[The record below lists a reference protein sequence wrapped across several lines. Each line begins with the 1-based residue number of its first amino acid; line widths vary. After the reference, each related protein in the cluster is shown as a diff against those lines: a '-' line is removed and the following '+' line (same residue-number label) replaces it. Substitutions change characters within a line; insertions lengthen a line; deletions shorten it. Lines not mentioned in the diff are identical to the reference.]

1 MRRLA
6 RRHGLLCGPSSGAHL
21 IAARRVR
28 EQHPEFDTV
37 VTLFC
42 DEREK
47 YLQDHF
53 SKPDGDVV
61 RSAFNYRAITRP
73 SSRHALPGRYAN
85 IRLVERRRP
94 DYHAQP
100 PRLPRQAHGAD
111 AGPRRVGTECDRT
124 WRARWWPD
132 NKKKKRT

>member
-28 EQHPEFDTV
+28 ETHPEFDTV

-42 DEREK
+42 DEGEK

-53 SKPDGDVV
+53 SAPESGIVGE
-61 RSAFNYRAITRP
+61 AF
-73 SSRHALPGRYAN
+73 S
-85 IRLVERRRP
+85 
-94 DYHAQP
+94 
-100 PRLPRQAHGAD
+100 
-111 AGPRRVGTECDRT
+111 
-124 WRARWWPD
+124 
-132 NKKKKRT
+132 